1 MSSQPDLA
9 AHFAAMETLVESYPE
24 GVNAE
29 IAKGAFMMS
38 PRPGPRHLA
47 SQGRLLTLLN
57 ERRGRSDGTNRPVAL
72 SAGAGNPQRNRISR
86 LIPDIAGWRRS
97 AGGWP
102 PPEVNPIEVSPEWAV
117 EVLSPSTVAFD
128 RGPKKDAYGLM
139 GVGWLWLLD
148 VDREA
153 LETFSNERGRMV
165 PAPMLEAGESL
176 VAPLRGSVS
185 ESRRTLP
192 GLIPSA
198 AFDREGQREAG
209 DGLGAQELRHVATT
223 RTGRFSRSPE
233 AAVFSTVLRISR
245 P

>member
-57 ERRGRSDGTNRPVAL
+57 ERRGRSDGNEPPEWLFLPEPEIRSETAF
-72 SAGAGNPQRNRISR
+72 SR

-139 GVGWLWLLD
+139 GVGWLWLVD
-148 VDREA
+148 VDRKA
-153 LETFSNERGRMV
+153 IETFSNERGRML
-165 PAPMLEAGESL
+165 PGPILDAGQSL
-176 VAPLRGSVS
+176 VAPPFGDL
-185 ESRRTLP
+185 
-192 GLIPSA
+192 SA
-198 AFDREGQREAG
+198 RVE
-209 DGLGAQELRHVATT
+209 EL
-223 RTGRFSRSPE
+223 F
-233 AAVFSTVLRISR
+233 LD
-245 P
+245 